1 MKTKSTFCLALSLV
15 TVSLLTFFA
24 VRSSGVAQQPSTQQ
38 PVTNIKVQ
46 AREVLLPVVVEDKKG
61 ALVTNLTAK
70 DFTLTEDGRPQ
81 VIKSFTSQSNLPF
94 RLGLLV
100 DTSRSVYSAMDAERK
115 AAGKFIDLML
125 PADPKS
131 GVQGDEA
138 FLIHFDR
145 EVELLEDFTNSR
157 DKLHHELDGM
167 GPSSQEHSNQGPESS
182 GGDSGG
188 NGGYGQHGGHG
199 GGTQL
204 YDAIYLASDELMKPK
219 EGRKALIIFS
229 DGADSGSKETLNDA
243 IDAADRANVQV
254 FTIYFKGEEEH
265 SGRTAFPAMAGIT
278 AAWAAEATPVV
289 VAAIPAVAAA
299 AGDRGGNPKS
309 EAGVDGKKIM
319 QQIATR
325 TGGQFFEAKKKDN
338 LDEIYNQIAALLRQQ
353 YLLTYTPDKVDTDGE
368 FHKIVL
374 KTEKTDLTVD
384 HPRRLLRPHPGQNNS
399 QKSEIDSGNT
409 KRPTVLRG
417 PFQVLTVLCRATPQ

>member
-1 MKTKSTFCLALSLV
+1 MAT
-15 TVSLLTFFA
+15 
-24 VRSSGVAQQPSTQQ
+24 
-38 PVTNIKVQ
+38 IKAQ
-46 AREVLLPVVVEDKKG
+46 AREVLLPVLVLDKHN
-61 ALVTNLTAK
+61 AIVTNLTAK

-100 DTSRSVYSAMDAERK
+100 DTSRSVSSAMDSERK

-125 PADPKS
+125 PADPKA

-157 DKLHHELDGM
+157 DKLHHELDAM
-167 GPSSQEHSNQGPESS
+167 GPTSQERNNSGPESS
-182 GGDSGG
+182 GDDRGG
-188 NGGYGQHGGHG
+188 NGGYGGQRGGGVHGG

-219 EGRKALIIFS
+219 SGRKALLIFS
-229 DGADSGSKETLNDA
+229 DGGDRGSKETLNDA
-243 IDAADRANVQV
+243 IDAADRANVQI
-254 FTIYFKGEEEH
+254 FTIYFKGEEERPNNGYPGNGGH
-265 SGRTAFPAMAGIT
+265 HGGMGGGGYPGGGGGYPGGGGGYPGGGR
-278 AAWAAEATPVV
+278 
-289 VAAIPAVAAA
+289 
-299 AGDRGGNPKS
+299 RGGNPRS

-319 QQIATR
+319 EQIASR

-338 LDEIYNQIAALLRQQ
+338 LDDIYNQIAASLRQQ
-353 YLLTYTPDKVDTDGE
+353 YLLTYTPDKVDTEGE

-374 KTEKTDLTVD
+374 KTDKSDLNVIT
-384 HPRRLLRPHPGQNNS
+384 REGYYA
-399 QKSEIDSGNT
+399 
-409 KRPTVLRG
+409 
-417 PFQVLTVLCRATPQ
+417 ATPDK

>member
-1 MKTKSTFCLALSLV
+1 MKIKSTLCLALSLAA
-15 TVSLLTFFA
+15 VSLLVSFA
-24 VRSSGVAQQPSTQQ
+24 VRGSGAAQQPSPSPSTQQ
-38 PVTNIKVQ
+38 PMTNIKVQ
-46 AREVLLPVVVEDKKG
+46 AREVLLPVVVEDKHG

-100 DTSRSVYSAMDAERK
+100 DTSRSVSSALDSERK

-125 PADPKS
+125 PADPKA

-167 GPSSQEHSNQGPESS
+167 GPTSQARNNQGPETN
-182 GGDSGG
+182 GDDRGG
-188 NGGYGQHGGHG
+188 NGGYGQHGGAHG

-219 EGRKALIIFS
+219 SGRKALLVFS
-229 DGADSGSKETLNDA
+229 DGADNGSKETLNDA

-254 FTIYFKGEEEH
+254 FTIYFKGEEER
-265 SGRTAFPAMAGIT
+265 SNNGYPGGGGRHGGMGGGGGYPGGGGGY
-278 AAWAAEATPVV
+278 P
-289 VAAIPAVAAA
+289 
-299 AGDRGGNPKS
+299 GGGGGGRRGGGNPRS

-319 QQIATR
+319 QQIASR
-325 TGGQFFEAKKKDN
+325 TGGQFFEAKRKDN
-338 LDEIYNQIAALLRQQ
+338 LDEIYNQIASSLRQQ
-353 YLLTYTPDKVDTDGE
+353 YLLTYTPDKVDTEGE

-374 KTEKTDLTVD
+374 KTDKTDLNVIT
-384 HPRRLLRPHPGQNNS
+384 REGYYA
-399 QKSEIDSGNT
+399 
-409 KRPTVLRG
+409 PT
-417 PFQVLTVLCRATPQ
+417 PDK